1 MNDFQVDLGR
11 ISLGFFEDED
21 EAGAVAECV
30 RQMGFDSE
38 ADLIA
43 NVHKAKRLVASECLV
58 DPITPPWWQL
68 EVSVAGLWRSLGAE
82 YTLPSAQQAYDTR
95 ERLIKDG
102 RVERERC
109 RVVEVPA

>member
-11 ISLGFFEDED
+11 ISLGFFEAED

-38 ADLIA
+38 AELIA

-58 DPITPPWWQL
+58 DPITAPYWQL
-68 EVSVAGLWRSLGAE
+68 EVCVAGLWRSLGHE
-82 YTLPSAQQAYDTR
+82 YMLPSQGQAIELRHKLIAQ
-95 ERLIKDG
+95 G
-102 RVERERC
+102 RVESERC